1 VTVNDSDTY
10 EEMIDELYETIS
22 VSNEFNEWEQNF
34 ISDMKDLRLKYRKVM
49 LSLKQKEKLCDLYE
63 RV

>member
-1 VTVNDSDTY
+1 MTVNDSDTY